1 MKTDGEFY
9 ESVMKKSRKRAAG
22 RFCSVMMTMLVVCIL
37 SAVFTFAPSRVND
50 VADGGINTVVTDAL
64 PSDETGNISPGDG
77 SGLIITT
84 TGKNNPY
91 NNTDKN
97 GVHVVRIMPGKLF
110 IIFLP
115 TLAVCAVISAA
126 AFVRWKKINER
137 GNKK

>member
-22 RFCSVMMTMLVVCIL
+22 RFYSVMMTMLVVCVL
-37 SAVFTFAPSRVND
+37 SAAFTFAPSRVKD
-50 VADGGINTVVTDAL
+50 VTDGGITTVVTDTL
-64 PSDETGNISPGDG
+64 PSDETGNNSPGDG
-77 SGLIITT
+77 SGLIFT

-91 NNTDKN
+91 NTDKN
-97 GVHVVRIMPGKLF
+97 GTHVVRSLPEKLF

-126 AFVRWKKINER
+126 AFARWKKINGR

>member
-9 ESVMKKSRKRAAG
+9 ESVMKKSRKRASE
-22 RFCSVMMTMLVVCIL
+22 RFCSVIMTVLVVCVL
-37 SAVFTFAPSRVND
+37 SAVFTFAPTRVND

-91 NNTDKN
+91 NNTDNN
-97 GVHVVRIMPGKLF
+97 GTHVVWGLSEKF
-110 IIFLP
+110 YVIFLP

-126 AFVRWKKINER
+126 AFVRWKKINGR

>member
-22 RFCSVMMTMLVVCIL
+22 RFYSVMMIMLVVCIL
-37 SAVFTFAPSRVND
+37 SAVFTFAPSKVKD
-50 VADGGINTVVTDAL
+50 VTDGGITTVVTDTL
-64 PSDETGNISPGDG
+64 PSDGTGNTSPGDG

-91 NNTDKN
+91 NTDKN
-97 GVHVVRIMPGKLF
+97 GVHVVRIMPGKF
-110 IIFLP
+110 FVIFLP

-126 AFVRWKKINER
+126 AFVRWKKINGR

>member
-22 RFCSVMMTMLVVCIL
+22 RFYSVMMTMLVVCIL

-97 GVHVVRIMPGKLF
+97 GVHVVRSLPEKLF

-126 AFVRWKKINER
+126 AFARWKKINGR